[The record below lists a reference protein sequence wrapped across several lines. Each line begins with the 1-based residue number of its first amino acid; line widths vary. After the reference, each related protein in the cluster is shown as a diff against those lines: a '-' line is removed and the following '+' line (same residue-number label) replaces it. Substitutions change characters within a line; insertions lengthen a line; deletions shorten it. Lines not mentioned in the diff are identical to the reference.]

1 MGSILNPF
9 LSHPSPEKITNERN
23 TSEDWGL
30 IMDLCDRVGGTRDGP
45 RDCMRAIK
53 KRLFHQVSSDSS
65 SLLIVPWLS
74 PLQYASFQRELLPV
88 TLHPES
94 PDVHA

>member
-1 MGSILNPF
+1 MRMGSILNPF

-53 KRLFHQVSSDSS
+53 KRLFHQVSSDQG
-65 SLLIVPWLS
+65 WK
-74 PLQYASFQRELLPV
+74 RGM
-88 TLHPES
+88 PETWGGLG
-94 PDVHA
+94 PI